1 MNYETQESEEIKY
14 FEAEDRV
21 MKKYGK
27 VRTIVIQ
34 SGRKKKQSAIYTNDR
49 ELEAGLII
57 QLICRRWGEETL
69 FKTLKLDHRI
79 DYFPGY
85 EPEELE
91 KQPMVDNP
99 KVEKLKKSKAK
110 FVKDLHKLK
119 LGFADILLDKVSDKI
134 PWREIKEK
142 KIKTLADI
150 QSIRA
155 QMLLIDQEVAKLPQ
169 KLRFD
174 EAHNGRKLVEFD
186 YEKKRFLDC
195 IKIFSYTIQK
205 KMCEI
210 LSKHYDDPKDIWPT
224 LAMIV
229 RRGAEVKLEGNTLT
243 VRLKQF
249 TNEVV
254 EYAARHL
261 CKDLNNMT
269 PVTLDK
275 FRFQLRYEVEEKLT
289 HKKLTRVSREP

>member
-1 MNYETQESEEIKY
+1 MRILKIENYP
-14 FEAEDRV
+14 
-21 MKKYGK
+21 
-27 VRTIVIQ
+27 VI
-34 SGRKKKQSAIYTNDR
+34 R
-49 ELEAGLII
+49 
-57 QLICRRWGEETL
+57 LICRRWGEETL
-69 FKTLKLDHRI
+69 FKTLKLDQRL

-110 FVKDLHKLK
+110 FVKDLPKLK
-119 LGFADILLDKVSDKI
+119 LGFADILLNKVSDKMT
-134 PWREIKEK
+134 WQEVKEK
-142 KIKTLADI
+142 KIGTLADI
-150 QSIRA
+150 QSIRT
-155 QMLLIDQEVAKLPQ
+155 QMLLIDQEAAKLPQ

-174 EAHNGRKLVEFD
+174 EAHNGQKLVEFD

-210 LSKHYDDPKDIWPT
+210 LSEYYADPRDIWPT

-243 VRLKQF
+243 VKLKKF
-249 TNEVV
+249 TNEVG

-261 CKDLNNMT
+261 CEELNGMS
-269 PVTLDK
+269 PATLDK
-275 FRFQLRYEVEEKLT
+275 FGFQLRYEVE
-289 HKKLTRVSREP
+289 